1 MNFQNNFFRT
11 SFLVLVMVAIST
23 IILTVSRSIF
33 LVQQID
39 ISMLSGRESDL
50 FRALFVGLRFDL
62 KVITIAFAP
71 LFLFGIIFSAFP
83 NVFNRLK
90 KAIPYYAALIFF
102 LVTAF
107 SIGNYYYYVTFG
119 NYFDVFVFGLV
130 DDDTEAVLVN
140 AWQDYPIIIS
150 FVVTILVTSVS
161 LFILRKVM
169 ARDKVVQ
176 FKNVHWSVMSVIVFL
191 AILAYATLARGGL
204 STLPLKRYHANVSDY
219 DVLNKATPNAFMAL
233 DWARGDYKEQ
243 AKFEPIT
250 LKELT
255 AQMNKVL
262 GQPTPEYRTAKNA
275 YLEQNKPHVV
285 MTLMEGFGT
294 NVLIEDNP
302 ESNDLLG
309 ALRKP
314 FEEDFVFKRFLAGTT
329 ATIDSMVLMLFH
341 SSNPSISHS
350 SAQKVPLASSA
361 VLPYK
366 KAGYEVVYIT
376 AGNAMWRNLANYLPI
391 QGFDRIVDE
400 NTLLREFPEASQ
412 FADTWGLPD
421 EFAFKYAEK
430 LLKNSDKPLM
440 IYILTVTN
448 HSPFKAPGNY
458 TVKPTKVSDRMNEL
472 LGPLQEHGKALLG
485 TYQYANDAF
494 GQFIQSIKN
503 STLADKTL
511 IAGTGDHRMRYLS
524 ADRADELAIS
534 YSVPFYLYVPKVI
547 QQNVPLKYDDQR
559 IGSHKDIFP
568 TLYNYSL
575 SGAEFVSLG
584 GENLLSPE
592 GGNGVGIHSNHV
604 INTHGVYS
612 ISHPEQLYPWAKNG
626 LNNQITPTDNDD
638 ASFGGA
644 YNLLQ
649 RYYIRWQVNKK

>member
-11 SFLVLVMVAIST
+11 TFLVLVVVAIST

-33 LVQQID
+33 LVQQVD

-62 KVITIAFAP
+62 KVITIAFSP
-71 LFLFGIIFSAFP
+71 LYLAGIIVSAFP
-83 NVFNRLK
+83 GIFRALK

-140 AWQDYPIIIS
+140 AWQDYPIVVS
-150 FVVTILVTSVS
+150 FLVTVLVTSVS
-161 LFILRKVM
+161 LFALQKVM
-169 ARDKVVQ
+169 TRGKAVQ
-176 FKNVHWSVMSVIVFL
+176 FKSIHWSVMSVIVFL

-233 DWARGDYKEQ
+233 DWARGDYKDQ
-243 AKFEPIT
+243 AKFEPVT
-250 LKELT
+250 LEILT

-262 GQPTPEYRTAKNA
+262 GQPTPEYRTARNA

-329 ATIDSMVLMLFH
+329 ATIDSMVMMLFH
-341 SSNPSISHS
+341 SGNPSLSHS

-361 VLPYK
+361 VLPYR

-376 AGNAMWRNLANYLPI
+376 PGNAMWRNLANYLPI

-400 NTLLREFPEASQ
+400 NTLLREFPEASK

-448 HSPFKAPGNY
+448 HSPFKAPDSY
-458 TVKPTKVSDRMNEL
+458 IAKPTKVSERMNEL

-485 TYQYANDAF
+485 AYQYANDAF
-494 GQFIQSIKN
+494 GQFIQNIK
-503 STLADKTL
+503 SSSLVDKTL

-524 ADRADELAIS
+524 ADRMDEFAIS
-534 YSVPFYLYVPKVI
+534 YAVPFYLYVPEVI
-547 QQNVPLKYDDQR
+547 QQNVSLEYDDQR

-568 TLYNYSL
+568 TLYSYSL
-575 SGAEFVSLG
+575 SDAEYISLG

-592 GGNGVGIHSNHV
+592 GVSGFGYHSAR
-604 INTHGVYS
+604 S
-612 ISHPEQLYPWAKNG
+612 ITSQGSYLVSQPEMLYPWTSDG
-626 LNNQITPTDNDD
+626 LHNQEIKVSNDNPDQ
-638 ASFGGA
+638 GREYGK
-644 YNLLQ
+644 LQ
-649 RYYIRWQVNKK
+649 DYFLRWQVAGK

>member
-11 SFLVLVMVAIST
+11 TFLVLVMVAIST
-23 IILTVSRSIF
+23 IILTVSRSVF
-33 LVQQID
+33 LAQQVD
-39 ISMLSGRESDL
+39 ISMLSGREPDL

-71 LFLFGIIFSAFP
+71 LYLIGIFFSAFP
-83 NVFNRLK
+83 GIFRALN

-102 LVTAF
+102 LLTAF

-140 AWQDYPIIIS
+140 AWQDYPIVIS
-150 FVVTILVTSVS
+150 FLVTLLVTSVS
-161 LFILRKVM
+161 VMALRKVVT
-169 ARDKVVQ
+169 RGKVVQ
-176 FKNVHWSVMSVIVFL
+176 FKSIHWSVMSVIVFL

-233 DWARGDYKEQ
+233 DWARGDYKDQ
-243 AKFEPIT
+243 AKFEPVT
-250 LKELT
+250 LEALT

-262 GQPTPEYRTAKNA
+262 GQPTPEYKTARNA

-314 FEEDFVFKRFLAGTT
+314 FEEDFLFKRFVSGST
-329 ATIDSMVLMLFH
+329 ATIDSMVMMLFH
-341 SSNPSISHS
+341 SANPTISHS
-350 SAQKVPLASSA
+350 SIQRVPLPSSA

-376 AGNAMWRNLANYLPI
+376 PGNAMWRNLANYLPV

-400 NTLLREFPEASQ
+400 NTLLREFPEASE
-412 FADTWGLPD
+412 FADTWGVPD
-421 EFAFKYAEK
+421 EFAFKYAER
-430 LLKNSDKPLM
+430 LLKNSNKPLM

-448 HSPFKAPGNY
+448 HSPFKAPDSY
-458 TVKPTKVSDRMNEL
+458 IAKPTKVSERMNEL

-485 TYQYANDAF
+485 AYQYANDTF
-494 GQFIQSIKN
+494 GQFIQNIKN
-503 STLADKTL
+503 SSLADKTL

-524 ADRADELAIS
+524 ADRINEFAIS
-534 YSVPFYLYVPKVI
+534 VGVPFYLYVPQDIQEKV
-547 QQNVPLKYDDQR
+547 QFKYDSNR
-559 IGSHKDIFP
+559 IGSHKDVFP
-568 TLYNYSL
+568 TLYAFSL
-575 SGAEFVSLG
+575 SDVGYISLG
-584 GENLLSPE
+584 GENLLSPGEIDNFGFQLLRNITIE
-592 GGNGVGIHSNHV
+592 GGYS
-604 INTHGVYS
+604 VYQ
-612 ISHPEQLYPWAKNG
+612 PDKLYPWADDG
-626 LNNQITPTDNDD
+626 LHNEVEPVENMNPEQGKEFRI
-638 ASFGGA
+638 
-644 YNLLQ
+644 LLD
-649 RYYIRWQVNKK
+649 YYLRWQVAK